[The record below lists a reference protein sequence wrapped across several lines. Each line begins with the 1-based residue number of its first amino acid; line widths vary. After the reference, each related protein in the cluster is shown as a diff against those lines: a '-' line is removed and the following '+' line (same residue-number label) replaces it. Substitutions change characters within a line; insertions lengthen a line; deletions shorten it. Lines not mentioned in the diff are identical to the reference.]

1 MRGPRYTRYQITS
14 SNALPDQWYQT
25 VIPLL
30 KSNKTRGLQL
40 AIQVVT
46 TVVLFVPFT
55 LVAIAITS
63 GGSGGITKIKINS

>member
-1 MRGPRYTRYQITS
+1 M
-14 SNALPDQWYQT
+14 
-25 VIPLL
+25 
-30 KSNKTRGLQL
+30 KSNKTRDLQL
-40 AIQVVT
+40 AIQVVI